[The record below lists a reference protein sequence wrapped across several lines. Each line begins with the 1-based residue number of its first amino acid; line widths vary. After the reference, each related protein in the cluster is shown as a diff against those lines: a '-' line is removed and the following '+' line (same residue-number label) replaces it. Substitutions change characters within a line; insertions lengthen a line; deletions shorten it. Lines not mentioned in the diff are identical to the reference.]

1 MDEEKVAK
9 LRQDMI
15 NSFYS
20 NTELS
25 NSEIYEII
33 ENILRKNGLV

>member
-1 MDEEKVAK
+1 MEKEKVNK

-25 NSEIYEII
+25 NSEIYEIV
-33 ENILRKNGLV
+33 EDILRKNGLI